1 VPTDLLLATVK
12 TGSAAKPRM
21 VRRAE
26 EGTKK
31 VFPALLRQP
40 HQRLSEFCLGT
51 VESCSAAR
59 ALCILML
66 ARDVMCIIMHFVFQA
81 KKNGEGF
88 FEPTA
93 VEISFSDGL
102 FARQKDQRIFGKI
115 VHAARV
121 SSRDDFIKKWE
132 EDR

>member
-51 VESCSAAR
+51 VESCGATR
-59 ALCILML
+59 ALCILLL
-66 ARDVMCIIMHFVFQA
+66 ANDQMCIIMHFAFQA
-81 KKNGEGF
+81 EKERGG
-88 FEPTA
+88 
-93 VEISFSDGL
+93 VL
-102 FARQKDQRIFGKI
+102 
-115 VHAARV
+115 
-121 SSRDDFIKKWE
+121 
-132 EDR
+132 